1 MKDNLAVVR
10 GKNKTSPLPWF
21 RFYTEALDDPKVQ
34 RLPPHLFKTWVN
46 LLCLAS
52 QNSGDLPNLD
62 DIAFRLRLSAQDAE
76 QQISE
81 LVLAGL
87 IDITPHGRTPHN
99 WSKRQYV
106 SDNSTDRV
114 RKHRQKK
121 AETPCNVSETA
132 SETTPEQSRADTD
145 TDPEDA
151 RARASGGEVDRQWAQ
166 AYAESERIKAGKTA
180 KSQRAEQRTTGELDG
195 SKGITLT
202 EGKLT
207 LAEGPAAVL
216 AEEFPGVD
224 VASVCNKSAPELMR
238 HRYPTTADAMAVL
251 RKWAQ
256 IARETSS
263 KPPPKAAEPNFAE
276 MTKGVVRHAKPAP
289 GSVMLPELH

>member
-52 QNSGDLPNLD
+52 QNNGDLPSLD

-145 TDPEDA
+145 QSRTDQNPREREDDLPSVVKPVTDWRTA
-151 RARASGGEVDRQWAQ
+151 FASPDSHAGIEVADGTVRLLNGTRKDWLEKFGGDA
-166 AYAESERIKAGKTA
+166 TA
-180 KSQRAEQRTTGELDG
+180 LD
-195 SKGITLT
+195 
-202 EGKLT
+202 
-207 LAEGPAAVL
+207 LALIE
-216 AEEFPGVD
+216 
-224 VASVCNKSAPELMR
+224 VASTLQPASHTPL
-238 HRYPTTADAMAVL
+238 TAQVN
-251 RKWAQ
+251 RKLAS
-256 IARETSS
+256 IARDKHDKDQRYT
-263 KPPPKAAEPNFAE
+263 KAAERNA
-276 MTKGVVRHAKPAP
+276 RKPAAIRSDGKP
-289 GSVMLPELH
+289 SMMEILKSGSAQEARQ

>member
-46 LLCLAS
+46 LLCLAA
-52 QNSGDLPNLD
+52 QNNGYLPSLD

-81 LVLAGL
+81 LILAGL
-87 IDITPHGRTPHN
+87 LDITETGRTPHN

-106 SDNSTDRV
+106 SDSSTERV
-114 RKHRQKK
+114 RKHRQKQ
-121 AETPCNVSETA
+121 AETACNVSETA
-132 SETTPEQSRADTD
+132 SETTPEQNRAD

-151 RARASGGEVDRQWAQ
+151 RARASGDEVDRQWAQ
-166 AYAESERIKAGKTA
+166 AYVDSERIKSGKTA

-195 SKGITLT
+195 SKGITLI

-207 LAEGPAAVL
+207 LAEGPEAVL
-216 AEEFPGVD
+216 CKEFPGID
-224 VASVCNKSAPELMR
+224 VISVCNRAAPELMR

-256 IARETSS
+256 IAREASS
-263 KPPPKAAEPNFAE
+263 KAPSKAGEPNFAE